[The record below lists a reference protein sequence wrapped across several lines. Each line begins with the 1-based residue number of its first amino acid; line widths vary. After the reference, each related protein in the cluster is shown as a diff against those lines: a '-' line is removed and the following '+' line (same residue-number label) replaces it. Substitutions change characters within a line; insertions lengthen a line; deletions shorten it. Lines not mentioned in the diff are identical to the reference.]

1 MTAVIEQVV
10 AVPSRRVVAE
20 IARFE
25 ARRLWRHPALIGA
38 VAITIYQ
45 LYQRSDLTRAPV
57 LNRLSYQLAWPMLL
71 LAGGIYLALGNAASR
86 RHGVDNLEG
95 QDALPTVAA
104 TNNVGVGLGFV
115 SPLLVGVA
123 LQMGF
128 LVPRLFDRPVT
139 SMIWTEFLTGPAT
152 LALGA
157 AAGLAVGWGLR
168 WRGALPVFG
177 VGAVAVI
184 TTLWWAE
191 SGTLFGPY
199 TPWLGP
205 VPGLDSTYGAFEQS
219 HRPSDLHM
227 GYVLA
232 LAGFFAALAAIRGR
246 RLSGKLTLS
255 GAAIAMLALAA
266 WVGTAQLRELTPA
279 EGATRRSPYL
289 PATGDYVCEERGA
302 LTLCAYHGYESWIEE
317 WAAQIEPVLALVPPE
332 VAGRPLEV
340 RQQVTYFIDEDVLP
354 QKGDIRTGLVWSR
367 RPVDSEG
374 IAHPL
379 NLSLAIAA
387 WGVGLPTGT
396 EGQCSASGQG
406 RAVAALWYAIQASP
420 EAAEGLRLLVDPA
433 PYRLP
438 ISQDFPVPVG
448 YLQPSSGVSY
458 LRSDAEAAMAIARL
472 PQPHVAETLAQRFTE
487 VTDPATTGEEV
498 AAWFG
503 IPWPQLTVWD
513 DTEEQACP

>member
-1 MTAVIEQVV
+1 MTALMEQVV
-10 AVPSRRVVAE
+10 AVPTRRVVAE

-38 VAITIYQ
+38 VAVTAYE
-45 LYQRSDLTRAPV
+45 LYQRSDLSGAPV

-86 RHGVDNLEG
+86 RHGEHNLEG
-95 QDALPTVAA
+95 LDALPTVAA
-104 TNNVGVGLGFV
+104 TNSVGVGLAFV

-139 SMIWTEFLTGPAT
+139 WMIWTEFLTGPAT

-157 AAGLAVGWGLR
+157 AAGLAMGWGLR

-177 VGAVAVI
+177 VGVVAVI

-205 VPGLDSTYGAFEQS
+205 VPGLDSTYGALEAS
-219 HRPSDLHM
+219 HRPSDFHL

-232 LAGFFAALAAIRGR
+232 LAGFFAALASIRGR
-246 RLSGKLTLS
+246 RVSGKLALS
-255 GAAIAMLALAA
+255 GAAIAMLLLAA
-266 WVGTAQLRELTPA
+266 WAGTTQLRELTSV
-279 EGATRRSPYL
+279 EEATRRAPYL
-289 PATGDYVCEERGA
+289 PASGDYVCEERGT
-302 LTLCAYHGYESWIEE
+302 LTLCAYHGYEAWIDE

-340 RQQVTYFIDEDVLP
+340 RQQVTYFVDEDVLP
-354 QKGDIRTGLVWSR
+354 QEGDIRTGLWLSR
-367 RPVDSEG
+367 APVDAAL
-374 IAHPL
+374 IPYPL
-379 NLSLAIAA
+379 NLSLAVAA
-387 WGVGLPTGT
+387 WSVGLPTGT
-396 EGQCSASGQG
+396 ESPCFASGQG

-420 EAAEGLRLLVDPA
+420 ESAEGLRILVDPA
-433 PYRLP
+433 PYRRP
-438 ISQDFPVPVG
+438 VSENFPVPLG
-448 YLQPSSGVSY
+448 YLQPAFGVRY
-458 LRSDAEAAMAIARL
+458 LRSDAEAALAIARL
-472 PQPHVAETLAQRFTE
+472 PQPQVAETLAQRFSE

-503 IPWPQLTVWD
+503 ISWPRLTPWD
-513 DTEEQACP
+513 DTEDQVCR